1 MRKAIILLL
10 AFALLLTACS
20 DDDGTADGTGSGIQ
34 AVAATFD
41 PSRISFRA
49 SLELFDSCDAVLAHF
64 QSEALARV
72 GPYGL
77 QGGGGV
83 FPMPFFDVAEE
94 ALAFEGDMA
103 APATT
108 MAGASIGRD
117 DGGFVE
123 GTDFSGTNV
132 QVAGVDEPDVIKTD
146 GERILFVM
154 NGMLHYVDVTGGTS
168 QRLGSL
174 ALPGWDHRFFFD
186 GDTAI
191 VIARGDGYTIA
202 YDEAAARI
210 APPYLGP
217 TTLVFQVDISD
228 PTDMTVLRT
237 LRVDGSDLSARAV
250 DGRIR
255 LVISAYPSELPFVYP
270 SNQYAEDFAQQANEQ
285 VIREST
291 IDQWL
296 PNFTLVAGT
305 DGEIVDEGRIVDC
318 AQVHKPAEFAGFD
331 TLSVITMDL
340 DEGLSDVTGAAVIAQ
355 GQTIYASLESLYVA
369 TNVWV
374 PDQWIGTP
382 EARDLEQEYETAIH
396 RFDITGRN
404 ADYVASGS
412 IQGHLL
418 NQFSMDEH
426 DGFLRVATTD
436 GAPWGFSEDAESYV
450 TVLQTRDDRL
460 EQVGRVGEMGKGE
473 RIFSVRFI
481 EDAAYVVT
489 FRQVDPFYVVDLSDP
504 ESPEVAGELKINGYS
519 GYLHPLGDDKIL
531 GIGQDATSEGRTTGA
546 KATVFDVSDPASPR
560 ELGTWTAT
568 DSYTEV
574 EWNHLAFLYWA
585 PEDIAVMPLQSWQD
599 QFFGAVVLKT
609 DDGVREF
616 GRVSHSIDKEAFE
629 SDCRVLTDEELR
641 ALDDTYMGE
650 PGMIVQVC
658 GEDEIGA
665 TNMECE
671 WLFYDD
677 AVALAAEEGVDL
689 TTLMSEGD
697 RLEVCWP
704 RWDQQDPAISR
715 SLVIGDTLWTLSYR
729 ALQANALTDLG
740 ILDQI
745 VFG

>member
-1 MRKAIILLL
+1 MRKPLILLL
-10 AFALLLTACS
+10 AFVILLAGCS
-20 DDDGTADGTGSGIQ
+20 DDDPSGTGKGSGIQ
-34 AVAATFD
+34 AVAADSD
-41 PSRISFRA
+41 PSNISFRA
-49 SLELFDSCDAVLAHF
+49 SLELFDSCDAVLGHF

-77 QGGGGV
+77 QGGGGF
-83 FPMPFFDVAEE
+83 FPMPFAGVAEDSM
-94 ALAFEGDMA
+94 AFDGDMA

-108 MAGASIGRD
+108 TAGAVGRP
-117 DGGFVE
+117 VE
-123 GTDFSGTNV
+123 GTDFSGTNT

-202 YDEAAARI
+202 YDEVAARI

-228 PTDMTVLRT
+228 PTDMLVRRT
-237 LRVDGSDLSARAV
+237 LRVDGSDLSARSV
-250 DGRIR
+250 DGTIR
-255 LVISAYPSELPFVYP
+255 LVVSSYPSELPFVYP

-296 PNFTLVAGT
+296 PNFTLVTGT
-305 DGEIVDEGRIVDC
+305 DGEVVDEGLIVDC
-318 AQVHKPAEFAGFD
+318 ARVHKPAEFAGFD
-331 TLSVITMDL
+331 TLSVVSMDM
-340 DEGLSDVTGAAVIAQ
+340 DDGLSNLTGAAVIAQ
-355 GQTIYASLESLYVA
+355 GQTIYASTQSLYVA

-374 PDQWIGTP
+374 PDQWVGTP
-382 EARDLEQEYETAIH
+382 EARDFEQEYETAIH
-396 RFDITGRN
+396 RFDITGRT

-418 NQFSMDEH
+418 NQFSMDEY

-436 GAPWGFSEDAESYV
+436 GAPWGFNEDAESYV
-450 TVLQTRDDRL
+450 TVLQTRNDRL

-481 EDAAYVVT
+481 EDTAYVVT

-504 ESPEVAGELKINGYS
+504 ENPTVEGELKINGYS

-531 GIGQDATSEGRTTGA
+531 GIGQDATDEGFTTGA
-546 KATVFDVSDPASPR
+546 KATVFDVSDPSNPR
-560 ELGTWTAT
+560 ELGSWSAD

-616 GRVSHSIDKEAFE
+616 GRVNHSIDKNQIE
-629 SDCRVLTDEELR
+629 SDCRVLTDDELR
-641 ALDDTYMGE
+641 SFDDSYVSE
-650 PGMIVQVC
+650 PGLIVQIC
-658 GEDEIGA
+658 GEDDQGFRY
-665 TNMECE
+665 TRECE
-671 WLFYDD
+671 WLGYED
-677 AVALAAEEGVDL
+677 VMALASEEGIDL
-689 TTLMSEGD
+689 STVMSEGD
-697 RLEVCWP
+697 RMEVCWP
-704 RWDQQDPAISR
+704 EYGTQDPAITR

-729 ALQANALTDLG
+729 ALQANALSDLDV
-740 ILDQI
+740 LDQI
-745 VFG
+745 LFG